1 MPTVEIHSHAVENLR
16 YIRET
21 MERASAF
28 TAVPGNGGMLMGASA
43 ILAAFIASRMQTAGE
58 WLLVWLAELMV
69 AFLIGAVTTVRKA
82 RRIGIP
88 LDSSPARKFALAF
101 APPLLAG
108 ALLTLAL
115 WNSGAVAIIPGLWLS
130 LYGVAIVGAGAFS
143 VRVVPEM
150 GCAFMIFGALA
161 LFAPPH
167 WGNTLLGVAFGGLHL
182 GFGFVIARRYGG

>member
-1 MPTVEIHSHAVENLR
+1 MPTVEIHDHAVENLR

-21 MERASAF
+21 MERASSF
-28 TAVPGNGGMLMGASA
+28 TAVPGFGGMVMGATA
-43 ILAAFIASRMQTAGE
+43 ILAAAIAARTRTDAE
-58 WLLVWLAELMV
+58 WLAVWLSELVV
-69 AFLIGAVTTVRKA
+69 ASVVGAVATVWKA

-101 APPLLAG
+101 APPVVSS

-115 WNSGAVAIIPGLWLS
+115 WNHGALALIPGLWLCS
-130 LYGVAIVGAGAFS
+130 YGVAIAGAGAFS

-150 GCAFMIFGALA
+150 GGAFLAFGAVA
-161 LFAPPH
+161 LFAPQP

-182 GFGFVIARRYGG
+182 IFGFIIARRYGG